1 MKKNNSKKSNSKL
14 YADDHPSTS
23 TKGTGFKDKE
33 TALNTIKLISKR
45 CLKYQFDVIN
55 TMYNRAK
62 HHPYQTSDM
71 KDAMYIFKN
80 WLKDYKKKKDL
91 EPIYDFLPLSIIN
104 KYEKIAEEYGVSEVA
119 RGIKP
124 SKKTDEGFLQV
135 YKRVKNPY
143 KLQYILTKKNPKD
156 NYQGQDYYSFRN
168 TFIKSRLGQIKAAN
182 TPLFYTSGKYK
193 GLPTKQH
200 IILIMYAYSP
210 VDLNLC
216 KVI

>member
-1 MKKNNSKKSNSKL
+1 MEKNNSKKSNSKL
-14 YADDHPSTS
+14 YTDDHPDTS
-23 TKGTGFKDKE
+23 TQGTGFKNKE
-33 TALNTIKLISKR
+33 TALKTIKLINKR

-62 HHPYQTSDM
+62 YHPHQTNEM
-71 KDAMYIFKN
+71 KDAMNVFKE
-80 WLKDYKKKKDL
+80 WLKDYKNKKDK
-91 EPIYDFLPLSIIN
+91 EPQYDFLPLSIIK

-124 SKKTDEGFLQV
+124 SKKTDEGFLKV

-143 KLQYILTKKNPKD
+143 KLQYILTKEN
-156 NYQGQDYYSFRN
+156 NFIGQDYCSFRN
-168 TFIKSRLGQIKAAN
+168 TFIKSRLGQIKAAK
-182 TPLFYTSGKYK
+182 TPLFYSSGKYK

-210 VDLNLC
+210 VNLQ
-216 KVI
+216 

>member
-1 MKKNNSKKSNSKL
+1 MKKNNSKKLNLSL
-14 YADDHPSTS
+14 YADDHPNTS

-33 TALNTIKLISKR
+33 TAFKTIKLINKR

-62 HHPYQTSDM
+62 YHPHQTNEM
-71 KDAMYIFKN
+71 KEAMNVFKE
-80 WLKDYKKKKDL
+80 WLEDYKNKKDK
-91 EPIYDFLPLSIIN
+91 EPQYDFLPLSIIK

-124 SKKTDEGFLQV
+124 SKKTDEGFLEV

-143 KLQYILTKKNPKD
+143 KLQYILTKEN
-156 NYQGQDYYSFRN
+156 NYIGQDYCSFRN
-168 TFIKSRLGQIKAAN
+168 TFIKSRLGQIKAAK
-182 TPLFYTSGKYK
+182 TPLFYSSGKYK

-210 VDLNLC
+210 VNLE
-216 KVI
+216 